1 MSYTLVLEWM
11 PGDLYMSAVTARCT
25 APTSSY
31 SVVWLPP
38 NKVYQIT
45 LYCGSTSLVSFLVGA
60 FRGKAWSY
68 MSRENQPQA
77 SLTLDP
83 FRNRI
88 RIHKKTIR
96 RLGSPAYVQ
105 FLVNPEELYIAVLGS
120 DKPMIGGTAN
130 KVRLS
135 SVSFHTNQSVEF
147 YSSTLLSNLSE
158 IVGGF
163 DLRFNYHLTGEI
175 DSVNRVAYFSL
186 QTVKPQ
192 ERRRQYGREGV

>member
-1 MSYTLVLEWM
+1 
-11 PGDLYMSAVTARCT
+11 
-25 APTSSY
+25 
-31 SVVWLPP
+31 
-38 NKVYQIT
+38 
-45 LYCGSTSLVSFLVGA
+45 
-60 FRGKAWSY
+60 

-77 SLTLDP
+77 LLTLDP

>member
-1 MSYTLVLEWM
+1 
-11 PGDLYMSAVTARCT
+11 
-25 APTSSY
+25 
-31 SVVWLPP
+31 
-38 NKVYQIT
+38 
-45 LYCGSTSLVSFLVGA
+45 
-60 FRGKAWSY
+60 

-96 RLGSPAYVQ
+96 RLGSPTYVQ

>member
-1 MSYTLVLEWM
+1 
-11 PGDLYMSAVTARCT
+11 
-25 APTSSY
+25 
-31 SVVWLPP
+31 
-38 NKVYQIT
+38 
-45 LYCGSTSLVSFLVGA
+45 
-60 FRGKAWSY
+60 

-175 DSVNRVAYFSL
+175 DSVNRVAYFPS
-186 QTVKPQ
+186 KP
-192 ERRRQYGREGV
+192 